1 VALRNLGDEPLGNE
15 AARKLG
21 LEPRMIEHGKPDM
34 TINLTRRTALIGLSS
49 FVASQV
55 RAQTNPPTNSTPDA
69 AEPVSLEAPAVFD
82 ITPTTGTLKETVQ
95 KGQQLIWRG
104 KGPNDRRFQVTDI
117 SVAFLRNEGGGEV
130 KMTFAGRVSS
140 LGYRPVDEAKL
151 NVIVRTKSG
160 ASIHSWNFDISV
172 RCSDNSRPFAPVSH
186 EVPRDIAANVLTNVG
201 SVEIADYR
209 EPNYPRVMARRCPHN
224 KFLSAT
230 VSHSRAAEQRDE
242 LTSCYVEHGLP
253 SGTRCA
259 SLPQAQDARKRPAGP
274 WGGPESL

>member
-1 VALRNLGDEPLGNE
+1 
-15 AARKLG
+15 
-21 LEPRMIEHGKPDM
+21 M
-34 TINLTRRTALIGLSS
+34 TINITRRTAVIGLSS
-49 FVASQV
+49 FVASRV
-55 RAQTNPPTNSTPDA
+55 RAQTNPPGNSTLDA

-82 ITPTTGTLKETVQ
+82 ITPTTGTLKETAQ

-172 RCSDNSRPFAPVSH
+172 RCSDNNRPLAPVSH
-186 EVPRDIAANVLTNVG
+186 DDIAANVFTNVG
-201 SVEIADYR
+201 TVEIADYR
-209 EPNYPRVMARRCPHN
+209 EPNYPRVMARRCP
-224 KFLSAT
+224 S
-230 VSHSRAAEQRDE
+230 
-242 LTSCYVEHGLP
+242 
-253 SGTRCA
+253 
-259 SLPQAQDARKRPAGP
+259 
-274 WGGPESL
+274 

>member
-1 VALRNLGDEPLGNE
+1 
-15 AARKLG
+15 
-21 LEPRMIEHGKPDM
+21 M

-49 FVASQV
+49 FVASRV
-55 RAQTNPPTNSTPDA
+55 RAQTNSPSNSTPDA
-69 AEPVSLEAPAVFD
+69 AEPVSLEAPAVLD

-130 KMTFAGRVSS
+130 KMIFAGRVSS

-160 ASIHSWNFDISV
+160 ASIYSCNFDISV
-172 RCSDNSRPFAPVSH
+172 RCSDNNRLFAPVSH
-186 EVPRDIAANVLTNVG
+186 EVPRDIAANVFTNVG

-209 EPNYPRVMARRCPHN
+209 EPNYPRVMARRCP
-224 KFLSAT
+224 S
-230 VSHSRAAEQRDE
+230 
-242 LTSCYVEHGLP
+242 
-253 SGTRCA
+253 
-259 SLPQAQDARKRPAGP
+259 
-274 WGGPESL
+274 